1 MPFVPTQPLFALAGL
16 MFGAWEGAVVSV
28 VGALEAAAVAFAVT
42 RISGVQKTASALAN
56 GAGFGA
62 PARRWVRDQLRRIDA
77 HITDSTTL
85 GQFVKL
91 TLYRLVPHAPFTVA
105 NYLLGLT
112 EVRTRVFLAST
123 VIGTIPWAAFY
134 ALVGAAGNVYLAG
147 GGGGLR
153 DAAGVVGSVAD
164 VPLVLAVAVVTAW
177 PLIAKYASGDE
188 KKNAAPA

>member
-1 MPFVPTQPLFALAGL
+1 MASCVAAASLVPFVPTQPLFALAGL

-56 GAGFGA
+56 GAGFA

-112 EVRTRVFLAST
+112 EVPTRVFLAST
-123 VIGTIPWAAFY
+123 VIGTM
-134 ALVGAAGNVYLAG
+134 ALGRVLRARGCG
-147 GGGGLR
+147 G
-153 DAAGVVGSVAD
+153 
-164 VPLVLAVAVVTAW
+164 
-177 PLIAKYASGDE
+177 
-188 KKNAAPA
+188 

>member
-1 MPFVPTQPLFALAGL
+1 M
-16 MFGAWEGAVVSV
+16 
-28 VGALEAAAVAFAVT
+28 
-42 RISGVQKTASALAN
+42 AN
-56 GAGFGA
+56 GAGFGPPLVA
-62 PARRWVRDQLRRIDA
+62 GFATSSGESTR
-77 HITDSTTL
+77 ITDSTTL

-112 EVRTRVFLAST
+112 KVPTKVFLAST

-147 GGGGLR
+147 GTGGGLR

-164 VPLVLAVAVVTAW
+164 VPLVRARRRSITAW
-177 PLIAKYASGDE
+177 PLGGKDDFGSRRRKTWIDVG
-188 KKNAAPA
+188 AA